1 MAKRFIDTDLFKK
14 RFIRG
19 LRGPYKLLW
28 IYLFCECDNAGIW
41 EVDVQAAELFCGHK
55 YTLADMKN
63 AFAGRIHFFNA
74 DAKAFIPEFI
84 EFQYGEVPLNS
95 KNPAHKSVLSKL
107 SKYQL
112 FEVLREGAVKPQQS
126 PFKGDM
132 DMDKEMD
139 KDMDKGGTGGKTKG
153 AARFIPPTLEEV
165 AAYCRERGNSVDPQQ
180 WFDYYAARGWKY
192 KGGLVMKDWK
202 AALRYWERND
212 FNTGDNGR
220 KKTTG
225 AGELGTVPGSPTK
238 KTYTGTL

>member
-28 IYLFCECDNAGIW
+28 VYLFCECDNAGIW
-41 EVDVQAAELFCGHK
+41 EVDIQAAELYCGQK
-55 YTLADMKN
+55 FNLDEIRKV
-63 AFAGRIHFFNA
+63 FAGKIHFFN
-74 DAKAFIPEFI
+74 DEGKAFIPEFI

-95 KNPAHKSVLSKL
+95 KNPAHKSVISKL

-112 FEVLREGAVKPQQS
+112 FGVLNKGAVKAQGS

-139 KDMDKGGTGGKTKG
+139 KDKDKGGAGEKSKI
-153 AARFIPPTLEEV
+153 ARFVPPTLAEV
-165 AAYCRERGNSVDPQQ
+165 TAYCKERSNGVDPRQ
-180 WFDYYAARGWKY
+180 FLDHYAARGWKY
-192 KGGLVMKDWK
+192 KGGVVMRDWK
-202 AALRYWERND
+202 AAVRTWERNE

-220 KKTTG
+220 QKTTETGKLGQVPGNSTKKDYG
-225 AGELGTVPGSPTK
+225 AG
-238 KTYTGTL
+238 TL